1 MERGAKYIQKPELL
15 ALDNYY
21 CGIEQ
26 VFESWCL
33 HQENSDFGMDNMSG
47 LFYLSGYYL
56 GLSRE
61 HLIISKHKKGN
72 YSK

>member
-33 HQENSDFGMDNMSG
+33 HQENSAFGMDNM
-47 LFYLSGYYL
+47 
-56 GLSRE
+56 
-61 HLIISKHKKGN
+61 
-72 YSK
+72 